1 MMLYNYFISIL
12 KEKLHLKR
20 ISFKK
25 TMKKIN
31 RNEYEPINDDIDLLV
46 ESIVYERDMIGNDL
60 NQNLNDLEWLNDCL
74 YQFNEPTHLTKTS
87 ALKALKKIHINIYD
101 LYTKQRTTLRQLRKD
116 LKKPE
121 RCYPLHHAKKFISL
135 KCFLKH
141 TKDPLRNRNSN
152 SKPKI

>member
-1 MMLYNYFISIL
+1 MMLYNYYISIL
-12 KEKLHLKR
+12 KEKLHLKS

-25 TMKKIN
+25 TMIKIN
-31 RNEYEPINDDIDLLV
+31 RNEYESINDDIDLLV

-74 YQFNEPTHLTKTS
+74 CRFNEPMQPTKTS
-87 ALKALKKIHINIYD
+87 AIKALKKIHINIYD
-101 LYTKQRTTLRQLRKD
+101 LYTKQRTTLRQLRID

-121 RCYPLHHAKKFISL
+121 RCYPLRHAKKFVSL

-141 TKDPLRNRNSN
+141 ASVSHRNI
-152 SKPKI
+152 KPKNK